1 MYSSKDIPGCEVIKG
16 ADGDLRPDHKF
27 IMQTEGLEI
36 YLLFSHIK
44 SKYNTSK
51 QHNVCVTAN

>member
-36 YLLFSHIK
+36 YLLFSHIIVVK
-44 SKYNTSK
+44 
-51 QHNVCVTAN
+51 